1 MNKERLINQITKDGI
16 DLLIAVTSENVGY
29 LTNFWTH
36 SQRVGRGIVLF
47 SNSMEK
53 PVLIASLIDLLSSAA
68 RIDTKELKIM
78 PFGSFYIFG
87 DAIPSQTDQRI
98 KEILQI
104 ERSISA
110 TEAIIK
116 VMKEESLGC
125 SVVGIENPMP
135 FQLLNRLREEFPKL
149 RIKGATDLFGRVRMV
164 KTNDEIEK
172 LRKAATIIE
181 KAVESTLQNITE
193 GISEIEAAQEL
204 HKQVIAEGAVPGFV
218 TMCFGANG
226 AHVDAA
232 PTENRLKKGDVVRID
247 TGCVWEHYSS
257 DVARTIVFG
266 KEPTAKQKKYFDAI
280 VSGQKNGIAKA

>member
-1 MNKERLINQITKDGI
+1 MNKERLINQITEDGI
-16 DLLIAVTSENVGY
+16 NLLIAVTSENVGY

-53 PVLIASLIDLLSSAA
+53 PALIASLSDFVSNAA
-68 RIDTKELKIM
+68 SMETKEFKII
-78 PFGSFYIFG
+78 PCGSFYVNEGTIFSK
-87 DAIPSQTDQRI
+87 IDQEI
-98 KEILQI
+98 KELLQMK
-104 ERSISA
+104 RSPSAEEALISV
-110 TEAIIK
+110 I
-116 VMKEESLGC
+116 KEENLDC

-149 RIKGATDLFGRVRMV
+149 RIKGATDLFYKVRMV

-181 KAVESTLQNITE
+181 KAVELTLQNITE
-193 GISEIEAAQEL
+193 GMTEIDAAQEL
-204 HKQVIAEGAVPGFV
+204 QKEVVAEGAVPGFV
-218 TMCFGANG
+218 DMCFGANG

-232 PTENRLKKGDVVRID
+232 PTENRLKKGDIVRID
-247 TGCVWEHYSS
+247 TGCVWEHYFS

-266 KEPTAKQKKYFDAI
+266 KEPTAKQKKYFDATLRQLI
-280 VSGQKNGIAKA
+280 SKAFF